1 MNKSNLQ
8 RLDPSKQVLLI
19 DFDQTIRNGGGT
31 NGRIMKTLYKILE
44 ERGMDPEE
52 IERISQQTINEK
64 RYGTY
69 NFILALCHN
78 DINEFNQLCSELF
91 PRVDYSK
98 VHKDNKLFKLL
109 RKVSKKYNIYI
120 FTNSH
125 RMHVDIC
132 CKILFDVGI
141 DEIPFMKCF
150 DITETFENGQF
161 LRKQDENGL
170 EKACERIGA
179 QMSECILIDD
189 KKANVKTAKS
199 KGMRGI
205 CVKKNK
211 LELYQILKVLKQI

>member
-109 RKVSKKYNIYI
+109 RKVYTFSQIAIECMLTFAAKFYLMLVLMKYH
-120 FTNSH
+120 S
-125 RMHVDIC
+125 
-132 CKILFDVGI
+132 
-141 DEIPFMKCF
+141 
-150 DITETFENGQF
+150 
-161 LRKQDENGL
+161 
-170 EKACERIGA
+170 
-179 QMSECILIDD
+179 
-189 KKANVKTAKS
+189 
-199 KGMRGI
+199 
-205 CVKKNK
+205 
-211 LELYQILKVLKQI
+211 